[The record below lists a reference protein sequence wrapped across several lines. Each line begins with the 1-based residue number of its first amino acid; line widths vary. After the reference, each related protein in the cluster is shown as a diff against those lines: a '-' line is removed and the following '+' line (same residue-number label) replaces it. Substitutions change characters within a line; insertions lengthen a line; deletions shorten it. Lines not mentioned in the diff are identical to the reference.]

1 MFFWRKLKNQIL
13 QFLAIYFF
21 MNLLLFRKV
30 CPRHKK
36 GHTHT
41 HSARFY
47 FFNFFFFYCSDKAAI
62 HFDGSFSY
70 DKRFERHERIVE
82 FVQKQAKK
90 QLQESG
96 GNDFVTY
103 LLHS

>member
-1 MFFWRKLKNQIL
+1 MDVRLI
-13 QFLAIYFF
+13 
-21 MNLLLFRKV
+21 LLFRKV

-41 HSARFY
+41 QSARFY
-47 FFNFFFFYCSDKAAI
+47 FFNFFFYYSSDKAAI

-90 QLQESG
+90 ELRESG
-96 GNDFVTY
+96 GNDFVTHI
-103 LLHS
+103 LHS